1 MSLSVLILGSG
12 AREHALAWKIH
23 RSPELK
29 QLFCAPG
36 NPGTAS
42 VATNVPI
49 PADDIRRILDWIR
62 SHPVDL
68 VVVGPEGP
76 LVKGVADELTTAGI
90 PVFGPSA
97 AAAALEGSKA
107 FAKEVMAS
115 AGVPTAKAT
124 VFESTTEAE
133 AYVRGQRAVVVKADG
148 LAAGKGVAVAGGPEE
163 AIAAIRSLSHLGDA
177 SKRLIIEEV
186 LEGEELSVI
195 ALCDGERFVLLPPA
209 QDHKRVGDGDVGPN
223 TGGMGAFA
231 PAPFL
236 DASGLRR
243 VGAQVIEPVLR
254 EMARR
259 GSPFR
264 GALYAGLM
272 LTPSGPKVLEFNCR
286 LGDPEAQVLVMQLR
300 EDLLPLLV
308 SCARGELRPRELDS
322 NAGTSICVVLAAEGY
337 PQTPKIGDPILGL
350 DRQLDNVQVF
360 HAGTRRQNGQLVT
373 SGGRVLSV
381 CARRDSLTE
390 ARQAVYRAIEGIRF
404 RGMHYRRD
412 IGMRAAARNGSSL

>member
-42 VATNVPI
+42 VATN
-49 PADDIRRILDWIR
+49 
-62 SHPVDL
+62 
-68 VVVGPEGP
+68 
-76 LVKGVADELTTAGI
+76 GVADELTTAGI

-300 EDLLPLLV
+300 EDVLPLLV

-322 NAGTSICVVLAAEGY
+322 DAGTSICVVLAAEGY

>member
-42 VATNVPI
+42 
-49 PADDIRRILDWIR
+49 
-62 SHPVDL
+62 
-68 VVVGPEGP
+68 
-76 LVKGVADELTTAGI
+76 
-90 PVFGPSA
+90 A
-97 AAAALEGSKA
+97 A
-107 FAKEVMAS
+107 
-115 AGVPTAKAT
+115 
-124 VFESTTEAE
+124 TEAE
-133 AYVRGQRAVVVKADG
+133 GYVRGQRAVVVKADG

-286 LGDPEAQVLVMQLR
+286 LGDPEAQ
-300 EDLLPLLV
+300 
-308 SCARGELRPRELDS
+308 G
-322 NAGTSICVVLAAEGY
+322 
-337 PQTPKIGDPILGL
+337 
-350 DRQLDNVQVF
+350 
-360 HAGTRRQNGQLVT
+360 
-373 SGGRVLSV
+373 
-381 CARRDSLTE
+381 
-390 ARQAVYRAIEGIRF
+390 
-404 RGMHYRRD
+404 
-412 IGMRAAARNGSSL
+412 

>member
-12 AREHALAWKIH
+12 AREHALGWKIH
-23 RSPELK
+23 RSPELE

-49 PADDIRRILDWIR
+49 PADDIPRILDWIR

-76 LVKGVADELTTAGI
+76 LVQGVADELTTAGI

-115 AGVPTAKAT
+115 AGVPTAKAM
-124 VFESTTEAE
+124 VFDSAAEAE

-148 LAAGKGVAVAGGPEE
+148 LAAGKGVAVARGPEE
-163 AIAAIRSLSHLGDA
+163 AIAAIRSLSQLGDA
-177 SKRLIIEEV
+177 SKRLIVEEV

-209 QDHKRVGDGDVGPN
+209 QDHKRVGDGDLGPN

-264 GALYAGLM
+264 WTDADRVRTEGPRVQLPTRGSRGSS
-272 LTPSGPKVLEFNCR
+272 SG
-286 LGDPEAQVLVMQLR
+286 D
-300 EDLLPLLV
+300 
-308 SCARGELRPRELDS
+308 
-322 NAGTSICVVLAAEGY
+322 
-337 PQTPKIGDPILGL
+337 
-350 DRQLDNVQVF
+350 
-360 HAGTRRQNGQLVT
+360 
-373 SGGRVLSV
+373 
-381 CARRDSLTE
+381 
-390 ARQAVYRAIEGIRF
+390 
-404 RGMHYRRD
+404 
-412 IGMRAAARNGSSL
+412 AAARRPATAPGVLRSGRASAARAGFRCRHLDLRSPRGRRLSTDTEDRRSDSGSGSSTRRRPGIPRRNAPTKRPAGDFRGPGAIGLCPARLSHRGAPSRLSRD